1 MEQKIYINKEDS
13 IVSMSS
19 NNKAKHYCKSGSTV
33 VFQTSDCY
41 NGNLK
46 SESDLFHL
54 IDYSNINPATG
65 PLYIENAEPGDV
77 LRVDILEIKLDSQG
91 AMSVSPGRGAL
102 KDFVEE
108 ERTKIIKIED
118 GYAVFNDI
126 LKFPINPMI
135 GVIGTAPKE
144 GEVLNGTPG
153 EHGSNMDCNKIQEGT
168 SLFLPVNVPGA
179 LLVMGDLHAVMGDGE
194 SATCGIEISGE
205 VTVKVTVLKDAIM
218 PTPFL
223 KTNSEYITIASGK
236 TLDEASSHACFKML
250 DFLKATLPLDL
261 QELIMLLSI
270 AGNMEI
276 CQVVNPLKT
285 ARMTMPIDLFD
296 KYNVRI

>member
-46 SESDLFHL
+46 SEGDLFHL

-77 LRVDILEIKLDSQG
+77 LRVDILELKLDSQG
-91 AMSVSPGRGAL
+91 VMSVSPGRGAL

-118 GYAVFNDI
+118 EYAVFNDI

-179 LLVMGDLHAVMGDGE
+179 LLAMGDLHAVMGDGE

-205 VTVKVTVLKDAIM
+205 VTVKVTVLKYAIM

-223 KTNSEYITIASGK
+223 KTNSE
-236 TLDEASSHACFKML
+236 
-250 DFLKATLPLDL
+250 
-261 QELIMLLSI
+261 
-270 AGNMEI
+270 
-276 CQVVNPLKT
+276 
-285 ARMTMPIDLFD
+285 
-296 KYNVRI
+296 

>member
-46 SESDLFHL
+46 SEGDLFHL

-77 LRVDILEIKLDSQG
+77 LRVDILELKLDSQG
-91 AMSVSPGRGAL
+91 VMSVSPGRGAL

-179 LLVMGDLHAVMGDGE
+179 LLAMGDLHAVMGDGE

-205 VTVKVTVLKDAIM
+205 VTVKVTVLKYAIM

-250 DFLKATLPLDL
+250 DFLKSTLPLDL

>member
-1 MEQKIYINKEDS
+1 MYIKKEDS
-13 IVSMSS
+13 VVSMSP
-19 NNKAKHYCKSGSTV
+19 NNEAKHHCKSGDTV

-41 NGNLK
+41 NGSIK
-46 SESDLFHL
+46 TEKDLFHL

-65 PLYIENAEPGDV
+65 PLYIDGAEHGDV
-77 LRVDILEIKLDSQG
+77 LRVDILKIELASQG
-91 AMSVSPGRGAL
+91 AMSLAPGRGAL

-118 GYAVFNDI
+118 GYAVFNDT

-144 GEVLNGTPG
+144 GAILNGTPG

-168 SLFLPVNVPGA
+168 SLFLPVNVDGA
-179 LLVMGDLHAVMGDGE
+179 LLAMGDLHAVMGNGE
-194 SATCGIEISGE
+194 SATCGIEIDGE
-205 VTVKVTVLKDAIM
+205 ITVKVTVLKDAVM

-223 KTNSEYITIASGK
+223 KTKDEYITIAAGK
-236 TLDEASSHACFKML
+236 TLDEASSQACFKML
-250 DFLKATLPLDL
+250 DFLKATVPLDVH
-261 QELIMLLSI
+261 ELIMLLSI
-270 AGNMEI
+270 AGNMEV

-285 ARMTMPIDLFD
+285 ARMTMPIWLFD
-296 KYNVRI
+296 KYNVNLF